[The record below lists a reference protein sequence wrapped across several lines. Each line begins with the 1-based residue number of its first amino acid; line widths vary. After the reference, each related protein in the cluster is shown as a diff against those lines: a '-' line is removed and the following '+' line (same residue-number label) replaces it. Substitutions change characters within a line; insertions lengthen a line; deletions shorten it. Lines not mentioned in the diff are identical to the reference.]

1 MADAN
6 RGWHFNA
13 RVLPATAHSDPSA
26 ACLQE
31 VENAYH
37 SCALL
42 VKLQLVEAQR
52 AGASITIDT
61 NQLENEALLQQ
72 IRARE
77 QAALLRPAADFA
89 AKRAGVLQ

>member
-1 MADAN
+1 MY
-6 RGWHFNA
+6 
-13 RVLPATAHSDPSA
+13 
-26 ACLQE
+26 CLQE

-52 AGASITIDT
+52 AGSSISVDT

-72 IRARE
+72 IRACE
-77 QAALLRPAADFA
+77 QAALSRPAADFA
-89 AKRAGVLQ
+89 AKRAGRVPA

>member
-1 MADAN
+1 
-6 RGWHFNA
+6 
-13 RVLPATAHSDPSA
+13 
-26 ACLQE
+26 LQE

-52 AGASITIDT
+52 AGSSISVDT

-72 IRARE
+72 IRACE
-77 QAALLRPAADFA
+77 QAALSRPAADFA
-89 AKRAGVLQ
+89 AKRAGRVPASRIWSTVLVVVVASPW